1 MSYVLMKSFGT
12 KEKMRKYLRIL
23 FPVFLSLFTILLIR
37 IFLFQIYF
45 ISGYSMAPSYKEGDL
60 ILVTKLG
67 FPARIG
73 NWEISFV
80 ESEVNRFDVLVLDG
94 LGEELSL
101 KRVVGLPG
109 DYFRFENNRILIND
123 GPLQETFLKP
133 GFKTIAPSLSMIPMT
148 AVRGNVPIGDT
159 GRIPPGY
166 FLVLGDNRENS
177 TDSRNYGLVPF
188 QKLRGKVWFF
198 L

>member
-1 MSYVLMKSFGT
+1 MFQSIMETS
-12 KEKMRKYLRIL
+12 ESNSRIRKLFLQIL
-23 FPVFLSLFTILLIR
+23 PIFLSLFTILLMR

-73 NWEISFV
+73 KWEISFIEGKV
-80 ESEVNRFDVLVLDG
+80 ERFDVLVLDG
-94 LGEELSL
+94 AEEELSL

-109 DYFRFENNRILIND
+109 DYFRFENDRILIND

-133 GFKTIAPSLSMIPMT
+133 GFKTLAPSLSMIPMT
-148 AVRGNVPIGDT
+148 AVKGNVPIGDA

-166 FLVLGDNRENS
+166 FLVLGDNREHS
-177 TDSRNYGLVPF
+177 TDSRNYGLIPF
-188 QKLRGKVWFF
+188 QKLRGKVWLF

>member
-1 MSYVLMKSFGT
+1 MKRFAIEG
-12 KEKMRKYLRIL
+12 KIL
-23 FPVFLSLFTILLIR
+23 KIIWKISPIFLSLLTILLMR

-60 ILVTKLG
+60 ILVTKWG

-73 NWEISFV
+73 RWEFSFL
-80 ESEVNRFDVLVLDG
+80 EGQVNRFDVLVLDG
-94 LGEELSL
+94 LEEELSL

-109 DYFRFENNRILIND
+109 DYFRFENDRILIND

-148 AVRGNVPIGDT
+148 AVKGNVPIGDA

-188 QKLRGKVWFF
+188 QKLRGKVRLF

>member
-1 MSYVLMKSFGT
+1 MKSIE
-12 KEKMRKYLRIL
+12 KEGKIAKALWRISPIL
-23 FPVFLSLFTILLIR
+23 LSLLTILLMR
-37 IFLFQIYF
+37 VFLFQIYF

-60 ILVTKLG
+60 ILVTKWG

-73 NWEISFV
+73 KWEFSFLEGQV
-80 ESEVNRFDVLVLDG
+80 SRFDVLVLDG
-94 LGEELSL
+94 LEEELSL

-109 DYFRFENNRILIND
+109 DYFRFENDRILIND

-148 AVRGNVPIGDT
+148 AVKGNVPIGDA

-188 QKLRGKVWFF
+188 QKLRGKVWLF

>member
-1 MSYVLMKSFGT
+1 MKSSGNISKTFW
-12 KEKMRKYLRIL
+12 KIYPI
-23 FPVFLSLFTILLIR
+23 FLSLLTIILMR

-60 ILVTKLG
+60 ILVTKWG

-73 NWEISFV
+73 RWEISFLEGRV
-80 ESEVNRFDVLVLDG
+80 DRFDVLVLDG
-94 LGEELSL
+94 LEEELSL

-109 DYFRFENNRILIND
+109 DYFRFENDRILIND

-148 AVRGNVPIGDT
+148 AVKGNVPIGDV

-188 QKLRGKVWFF
+188 QKLRGKVWLF

>member
-1 MSYVLMKSFGT
+1 MSYVNMKSIVMQKST
-12 KEKMRKYLRIL
+12 RKYLRVIL
-23 FPVFLSLFTILLIR
+23 PIFLSLFTILLIR

-60 ILVTKLG
+60 ILVTKFG
-67 FPARIG
+67 FPTRIG
-73 NWEISFV
+73 KWEISFV
-80 ESEVNRFDVLVLDG
+80 ESKVNRFDVLVLDG
-94 LGEELSL
+94 FEEELSL

-109 DYFRFENNRILIND
+109 DYFRFENDRILIND
-123 GPLQETFLKP
+123 SPLQETFLKP

-148 AVRGNVPIGDT
+148 AAKGNVPIGDT

-166 FLVLGDNRENS
+166 FLMLGDNRENS

-188 QKLRGKVWFF
+188 QKLRGRVWIF